1 MLVSRHC
8 AGENNK
14 HTLYIRILCQTV
26 PSGYT
31 EMESGPRSVTVV
43 LVKVGQAQKSSH
55 SHHTTLSRTVFKL
68 GASDGCMC
76 REAEEKLN
84 AANKKLAAVIN
95 ENVAQ
100 LNSSR

>member
-31 EMESGPRSVTVV
+31 EMECWSPG
-43 LVKVGQAQKSSH
+43 L
-55 SHHTTLSRTVFKL
+55 
-68 GASDGCMC
+68 
-76 REAEEKLN
+76 
-84 AANKKLAAVIN
+84 
-95 ENVAQ
+95 AQ
-100 LNSSR
+100 LP

>member
-43 LVKVGQAQKSSH
+43 LVKVGRHPSNA
-55 SHHTTLSRTVFKL
+55 LPL
-68 GASDGCMC
+68 GAN
-76 REAEEKLN
+76 R
-84 AANKKLAAVIN
+84 
-95 ENVAQ
+95 
-100 LNSSR
+100 